1 MGMIYIDCE
10 TNRAADTIWC
20 AVTIKGTDTKVWTSP
35 EGLQEYIGDDDVYA
49 HNGIGFDYPVL
60 KRCWGITLKRK
71 QCKDTLILSRLYNPV
86 IDGGHSLKAWGIRLR
101 GDEKIDFTDFDAGL
115 SEEMITYCIRD
126 TQLLQKLHKHLM
138 FEMKAFSQQSI
149 DLEHNIA
156 IEIQKQEKY
165 GFLLNMQDAVSL
177 LASLKNR
184 MSTIEEGLQ
193 EIFPPIVTER
203 WSEKTGKQLKDKVE
217 VFNVGSRQQIASRLE
232 SLGVVWKQFTENGN
246 KVVNEVTLSE
256 IDLPEAKEVAEYLTL
271 QKRVGLV
278 EAWID
283 NADAKNRVHG
293 RVITNGAVTGRCTHS
308 NPNMGQVPAV
318 GSPYGKE
325 CRSLWTV
332 PDDSLLVGVDLSGI
346 ELRCL
351 AHYMQ
356 DDEWTK
362 ELLEGDIHTKNQL
375 AAGLPERSMAK
386 TMIYATLYGAG
397 PAKIGSIVG
406 GGSKEGGV
414 ILDNFYTNTPKL
426 QELIDRVSRIAEKG
440 HIPGLDGRRVIVRS
454 AHSVL
459 NTLLQSCGAVIAKE
473 WVCETHRGLHR
484 AGISRYVNQVAFVHD
499 EIQLEAKKQY
509 AEQVAKI
516 AVEAAAVAG
525 KTLKFRV
532 PVDAEAKIGRNWAEC
547 H

>member
-86 IDGGHSLKAWGIRLR
+86 IDGGHSLKAWGIRLG
-101 GDEKIDFTDFDAGL
+101 GDEKLDFTDFDAGL

-406 GGSKEGGV
+406 GGGKEGGV

>member
-1 MGMIYIDCE
+1 MIYIDCE

-86 IDGGHSLKAWGIRLR
+86 IDGGHSLKAWGIRLG

-184 MSTIEEGLQ
+184 MSVIEEGLQ

-406 GGSKEGGV
+406 GGGKEGGV

-532 PVDAEAKIGRNWAEC
+532 PVDAEAKIGKTWYDT